1 LSAGGDSHLKKEI
14 GWRREREV
22 DDGAMIWR
30 KERKRDK
37 RRLFYLKVAAPLP

>member
-22 DDGAMIWR
+22 GWSNDLEKAKGREKRGAFSI
-30 KERKRDK
+30 
-37 RRLFYLKVAAPLP
+37 